1 MSKTHE
7 LLVEGLLEHGRL
19 RSHQLFARAAAR
31 PYFIEQKVAPERNH
45 PESCVLLFF
54 IPHVLDVLPSCLQ
67 KSGLPLDKGEHLDTV
82 ISRSLQMAT
91 DAYFFPV
98 FLQLVEGR
106 FVERV
111 PIGYKSYHNNDATG
125 ETGKSFNAAL
135 CTNHS

>member
-31 PYFIEQKVAPERNH
+31 PYFIEQK
-45 PESCVLLFF
+45 
-54 IPHVLDVLPSCLQ
+54 
-67 KSGLPLDKGEHLDTV
+67 KSGLPLDK
-82 ISRSLQMAT
+82 
-91 DAYFFPV
+91 V

-125 ETGKSFNAAL
+125 ETAL
-135 CTNHS
+135 LAEGRQTRSPVSLVDTPDFKVIVSDANNSTHYV